1 MILPLSF
8 SSCDKHNQD
17 YYAVRVECFIP
28 YSNTPVKGLKYT
40 IYETRDK
47 KKWIGVG
54 SSYQT
59 GWTLNGLVDADG
71 ITETMFTR
79 DNLPNSYY
87 TGIFDYSGLDLPQGD
102 YTIIGGN
109 PGFDLDENHTE
120 VIRMKILPKITIVSH
135 FKNVNCVDSNDKF
148 KFKMLNIDELPT
160 EYYDL
165 NNNPWSDYSAY
176 YGCADLNF
184 TSQQNSGRYVIQW
197 EAVRGGVTTTGIDTF
212 LVSPETTNTINM
224 FW

>member
-54 SSYQT
+54 SSYNT
-59 GWTLNGLVDADG
+59 GWTLNGFVDDDG
-71 ITETMFTR
+71 ITETLFTR

-87 TGIFDYSGLDLPQGD
+87 TGIFDYSGLDLPPGNYD
-102 YTIIGGN
+102 IIGSV

-120 VIRMKILPKITIVSH
+120 IIRMKVLPKMTINLNY
-135 FKNVNCVDSNDKF
+135 KNVNCVDANDVFRF
-148 KFKMLNIDELPT
+148 KSKNIDELIT
-160 EYYDL
+160 DYYNWD
-165 NNNPWSDYSAY
+165 NIDWSESNETH
-176 YGCADLNF
+176 GCVNLSYVTQRNA
-184 TSQQNSGRYVIQW
+184 GRYVFIW
-197 EAVRGGVTTTGIDTF
+197 EAVRGGVTTSGIDTF
-212 LVSPETTNTINM
+212 FVCPGTTNTINM
-224 FW
+224 L

>member
-40 IYETRDK
+40 IYEMKYKDK
-47 KKWIGVG
+47 LIGFG
-54 SSYQT
+54 DLYKT

-71 ITETMFTR
+71 ETETRFTR
-79 DNLPNSYY
+79 EYKEEGMY
-87 TGIFDYSGLDLPQGD
+87 TGIFDYSDLDLPAGD
-102 YTIIGGN
+102 YDIIGGN
-109 PGFDLDENHTE
+109 PGFDLDQDHTE
-120 VIRMKILPKITIVSH
+120 IIRMKVLPKMTITSH
-135 FKNVNCVDSNDKF
+135 FKNINCVDVNDKF
-148 KFKMLNIDELPT
+148 KYKTLNIDELLT
-160 EYYDL
+160 DYYNWD
-165 NNNPWSDYSAY
+165 NHPWGDYPAY
-176 YGCADLNF
+176 YGCADLTF
-184 TSQQNSGRYVIQW
+184 TSQQHAGRYVIQW